1 MKLRLSLVIFA
12 VLLLAPPSAHA
23 SQHARFG
30 LQDDAWLLD
39 GPGSLSSRLALL
51 DRLGVQVVRVTLRW
65 DQVESTQGTY
75 DWSAYDPLLDGLQAE
90 GIPVILTI
98 WGTPRWARGGGTPS
112 WAPQTAADIATFAR
126 AAAQHYSWVHRW
138 EIWNEPNLRIFLNPN
153 SPKVYVQRLL
163 NPAYAALHAA
173 SSANVV
179 AGGVTSPR
187 ATATGLDPVAFMRGM
202 RAAHAKLDVY
212 SHHPYP
218 LNRRETPFDGCPCTG
233 LTLASLPKLLA
244 EVRRD
249 FGGKH
254 VWLTE
259 YGYQTDPPDTLLGV
273 SFAKQAQ
280 YESEAARRVYTAP
293 GVDVLIHYLIQDEP
307 QVGRW
312 QSGLLTVAGTPKPAE
327 NAFAAPLAQVSR
339 RGSRSVLWGQVRPA
353 AAGGLYQLQR
363 FTGGRWLAVSPV
375 SHAPPTGFVR
385 TVTAPRGA
393 HVRIWCPRVRVA
405 GPAIVI
411 S

>member
-1 MKLRLSLVIFA
+1 M
-12 VLLLAPPSAHA
+12 
-23 SQHARFG
+23 
-30 LQDDAWLLD
+30 
-39 GPGSLSSRLALL
+39 
-51 DRLGVQVVRVTLRW
+51 
-65 DQVESTQGTY
+65 
-75 DWSAYDPLLDGLQAE
+75 
-90 GIPVILTI
+90 
-98 WGTPRWARGGGTPS
+98 
-112 WAPQTAADIATFAR
+112 
-126 AAAQHYSWVHRW
+126 
-138 EIWNEPNLRIFLNPN
+138 
-153 SPKVYVQRLL
+153 
-163 NPAYAALHAA
+163 
-173 SSANVV
+173 
-179 AGGVTSPR
+179 
-187 ATATGLDPVAFMRGM
+187 
-202 RAAHAKLDVY
+202 
-212 SHHPYP
+212 
-218 LNRRETPFDGCPCTG
+218 
-233 LTLASLPKLLA
+233 
-244 EVRRD
+244 
-249 FGGKH
+249 
-254 VWLTE
+254 
-259 YGYQTDPPDTLLGV
+259 
-273 SFAKQAQ
+273 
-280 YESEAARRVYTAP
+280 YTAP

>member
-1 MKLRLSLVIFA
+1 VKLRPALFVLVV
-12 VLLLAPPSAHA
+12 VLLVPPSAAA
-23 SQHARFG
+23 SPNARFG
-30 LQDDAWLLD
+30 IQDDAWLLD
-39 GPGSLSSRLALL
+39 GPGSLSSRLGLL

-65 DQVESTQGTY
+65 DQIEQTEGTY
-75 DWSAYDPLLDGLQAE
+75 DWSGYDTLLDGLQAQ

-98 WGTPRWARGGGTPS
+98 WGTPRWASGGGAPT
-112 WAPQTAADIATFAR
+112 WAPQTAGSIAAFAR
-126 AAAQHYSWVHRW
+126 AAARHYSWIHRW

-163 NPAYAALHAA
+163 NPAYTALHAV

-218 LNRRETPFDGCPCTG
+218 LSRRETPFDGCPCVG
-233 LTLASLPKLLA
+233 LTMASLPKLLA

-273 SFAKQAQ
+273 SFAKQALYIGQ
-280 YESEAARRVYTAP
+280 AARRVAFAP
-293 GVDVLIHYLIQDEP
+293 GVDVLIHFLIQDEP

-312 QSGLLTVAGTPKPAE
+312 QSGLLTVSGAAKPSE

-339 RGSRSVLWGQVRPA
+339 SGSRTVFWGQIRPR

-363 FTGGRWLAVSPV
+363 LAGGRWRALTQVAR
-375 SHAPPTGFVR
+375 APATGFTR
-385 TVTAPRGA
+385 TVTALRGA
-393 HVRIWCPRVRVA
+393 RVRVWCPRVHVA
-405 GPAIVI
+405 GPAIVV